1 MNNKFNNK
9 APRFKTVEE
18 RSEPKFSQERKFQ
31 DKSDRFDRKERDN
44 RSSKPFGE
52 RSERPYRDR
61 NDRSEKPF
69 RERSE
74 RNDKPFRNERSD
86 RFERKDRNDRNER
99 FERKRDERPNYDI
112 YPSEGRKASGEGS
125 VQISVKGANR
135 SVEKKTGPLSPR
147 APEKI
152 RNNKATEMK
161 VYGENACHT
170 LFQQRPEAIVR
181 LWTTVEQSH
190 KIGEM
195 MSYLAENK
203 KAYHVVDSEEME
215 RVTGTEHH
223 GGICLLVKKATPF
236 TLEGYLDVARQRD
249 CLVLLDGVNNAQNVG
264 GIIRTCAF
272 YGVKGI
278 IVESNDILNSSA
290 AARVAEGGLE
300 FVRPLETKHKQI
312 ALEQLRKAGYQI
324 VHLTRQKQAKAL
336 AKTVLAEKVV
346 FVLSE
351 VVSNEV
357 EYPQDTSV
365 QLSFANPLNSGLNVA
380 VNAGILV
387 AQWYHANIV

>member
-1 MNNKFNNK
+1 MKIAMNTKNP
-9 APRFKTVEE
+9 PRFKTLDDKKDE
-18 RSEPKFSQERKFQ
+18 RQRTPRRENIDRKFGEFSSRSAPLQARKPQKFSQ
-31 DKSDRFDRKERDN
+31 DK
-44 RSSKPFGE
+44 
-52 RSERPYRDR
+52 
-61 NDRSEKPF
+61 
-69 RERSE
+69 
-74 RNDKPFRNERSD
+74 
-86 RFERKDRNDRNER
+86 
-99 FERKRDERPNYDI
+99 PNYDI
-112 YPSEGRKASGEGS
+112 YPTEGKKAGREGGT
-125 VQISVKGANR
+125 VQISVKGG
-135 SVEKKTGPLSPR
+135 SGEKVKKTGPLSPR

-152 RNNKATEMK
+152 RNNRATEMK

-181 LWTTVEQSH
+181 LWATVEGA
-190 KIGEM
+190 KKAGELL
-195 MSYLAENK
+195 SYLAEQK

-236 TLEGYLDVARQRD
+236 SLEGYLQVQRQRD

-264 GIIRTCAF
+264 GVVRTCAF

-278 IVESNDILNSSA
+278 IVENHDTLNSSN

-300 FVRPLETKHKQI
+300 FVHALETKHKQI
-312 ALEQLRKAGYQI
+312 ALTQLRKAGYQI

-336 AKTVLAEKVV
+336 AKTALAEKVV
-346 FVLSE
+346 LVLSE

-357 EYPQDTSV
+357 EYPEDTAV

-380 VNAGILV
+380 VNAGIL
-387 AQWYHANIV
+387 